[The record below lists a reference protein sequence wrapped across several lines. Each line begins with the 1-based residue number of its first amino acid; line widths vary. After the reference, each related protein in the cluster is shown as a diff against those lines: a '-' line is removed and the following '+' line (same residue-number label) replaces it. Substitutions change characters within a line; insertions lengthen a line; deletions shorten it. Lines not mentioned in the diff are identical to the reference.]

1 LAQDINNLPT
11 SDVILVHL
19 PDLLQKTLSAL
30 SPLAGPFASGVVRS
44 FIRSQSGSV
53 PATVSAPVVMPT
65 RLGPSAQ
72 WARIVAV
79 AERSIDCGQRA
90 VEYHMAARSHLD
102 ASDYELRRLREDLG
116 AALQRRTGVLT
127 LVSARRPTTAEPR
140 QVALAA

>member
-1 LAQDINNLPT
+1 M
-11 SDVILVHL
+11 ILVCL
-19 PDLLQKTLSAL
+19 PGLLEKTLSAL
-30 SPLAGPFASGVVRS
+30 YPLAKPFGSGVVRS
-44 FIRSQSGSV
+44 FVRNQSGSV
-53 PATVSAPVVMPT
+53 PAAVSVPVAAPS

-102 ASDYELRRLREDLG
+102 ASDYELRRLREDLS
-116 AALQRRTGVLT
+116 AALQRPTGVLT
-127 LVSARRPTTAEPR
+127 LVSARRTTTSEPR